1 MTTMNTLP
9 TQPLKPGLVYFPGS
23 TPESTALVAKL
34 LHKDYEAHHCFH
46 NDQNFSNHLSH
57 HILSLHDLGAP
68 TEWIR
73 AMYEKEAATQRPLH
87 LNGVPDKASPIDETN
102 WKSHLGKQNALRYPD
117 YLSFFSG
124 EIGKHGV
131 GATLER
137 YVFSP
142 EANANGTFMLARFIG
157 SLLHPI
163 IETGLGLEFGQD
175 FMVAQG
181 LSQAALA
188 APVAAGVM
196 HEESGLPEIQSGAE
210 SATLLSLLRELYD
223 SPDLTPAPYETQQ
236 LTPERLSK
244 WTASNPAGAA
254 AIRAIY
260 AKWTFNINLQD
271 PTASDAHFAKKV
283 EECMWQATLLLG
295 ATGKRDRAP
304 RMDFYLMHF
313 LTGSLF
319 LGVVVDALKSP
330 LHKAQLLHAY
340 VRSAALFVILRG
352 RPRID
357 PALAMSYPVVSPT
370 SAKSK
375 PSNSG
380 SPWLA
385 LLNNATMHTEPHVVK
400 SIRMLF
406 YCAQKYGA
414 TPAGGVIG
422 ALASDGARKG
432 EETHEGA
439 AGLDGTLFVRVAGK
453 MTDAVGWV
461 MCGEG
466 ERFWDFGGI
475 GWEEA
480 WREED

>member
-1 MTTMNTLP
+1 MNTLP
-9 TQPLKPGLVYFPGS
+9 MKPLKSGLVNFPGA
-23 TPESTALVAKL
+23 TPESTALVAEL
-34 LHKDYEAHHCFH
+34 LHKDYVAHHCFH

-68 TEWIR
+68 IEWIR

-87 LNGVPDKASPIDETN
+87 LNGVPANKASAIDETN
-102 WKSHLGKQNALRYPD
+102 WTSKLGRENANRYSD

-124 EIGKHGV
+124 EIGKRGV
-131 GATLER
+131 HAALER

-157 SLLHPI
+157 GLLHPI

-181 LSQAALA
+181 LAQAALA
-188 APVAAGVM
+188 TPVGAGVM
-196 HEESGLPEIQSGAE
+196 HVESGIPKIRSGS
-210 SATLLSLLRELYD
+210 SATLLSLFRELYD
-223 SPDLTPAPYETQQ
+223 APELTPAPYETQQ
-236 LTPERLSK
+236 ITPERLGK
-244 WTASNPAGAA
+244 WVASNPERAA
-254 AIRAIY
+254 AIRDIY
-260 AKWTFNINLQD
+260 AKWTFNIQD
-271 PTASDAHFAKKV
+271 GNEEDFAKKV

-295 ATGKRDRAP
+295 ATGKPNRKP

-319 LGVVVDALKSP
+319 LGVVVEAIKSP
-330 LHKAQLLHAY
+330 LHKAQLLQAY
-340 VRSAALFVILRG
+340 VRSAALFIILRG

-357 PALAMSYPVVSPT
+357 LSLVMSYPVCPT
-370 SAKSK
+370 PPKTPNSVVGSVG
-375 PSNSG
+375 SGGSG

-406 YCAQKYGA
+406 YCAQKYGG
-414 TPAGGVIG
+414 TPGGGVIG
-422 ALASDGARKG
+422 AVDGGGK
-432 EETHEGA
+432 ETHKGA
-439 AGLDGTLFVRVAGK
+439 ATLDGTLFVRVAGN

-461 MCGEG
+461 AHGDN

-480 WREED
+480 WIQDDV